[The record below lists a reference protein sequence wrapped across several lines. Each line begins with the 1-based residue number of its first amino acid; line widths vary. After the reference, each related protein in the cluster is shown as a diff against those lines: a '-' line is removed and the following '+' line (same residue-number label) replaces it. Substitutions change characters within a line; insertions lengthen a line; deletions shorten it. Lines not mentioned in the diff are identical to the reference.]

1 MKKFSTIIIY
11 FILTSYS
18 FAESKIVYLDVQY
31 IIDNS
36 NIGIFYKKKVK
47 SIQAENKK
55 QISLKEN
62 EIKEKEIE
70 INNQKNILKKDEI
83 ENKVKKL
90 NILLKQ
96 YQNERNRQNKQIIE
110 EKKKYTSKILN
121 ILNPLLTNYVKDNK
135 IILVIEKKN
144 ILIGVKTLDITKDVL
159 KILND
164 KTSEESLLKNDQ

>member
-110 EKKKYTSKILN
+110 EKKKIYF
-121 ILNPLLTNYVKDNK
+121 
-135 IILVIEKKN
+135 
-144 ILIGVKTLDITKDVL
+144 
-159 KILND
+159 
-164 KTSEESLLKNDQ
+164 

>member
-135 IILVIEKKN
+135 ITLVIEKKKHTN
-144 ILIGVKTLDITKDVL
+144 WC
-159 KILND
+159 
-164 KTSEESLLKNDQ
+164 

>member
-55 QISLKEN
+55 QISL
-62 EIKEKEIE
+62 KEKEIE

-135 IILVIEKKN
+135 ITLVIEKKN

-164 KTSEESLLKNDQ
+164 KTSEENMLKNDQ